1 MKKRIIAAVAALAL
15 VMTTLS
21 GCGGTQTEPEATPT
35 PDAIGTVEENVTIDT
50 ESNESQE
57 ANSDAVENEQP
68 TSGKGETAATAKPT
82 KAPSVA
88 QKPDKAPAATQT
100 PAAPT
105 TAPTAQP
112 SVPTAT
118 PTPVPTPTPTP
129 APQLSASEVMGKI
142 MAALP
147 NTYNL
152 SEMPEEIYEG
162 VYKINPADY
171 DSVSI
176 YGAMINVK
184 SNEVIVIKAKD
195 ANGLEKAKTALNAR
209 KKALEE
215 QWKRYLEDQYQIVLG
230 GKVVTKGLYAA
241 LIIAEGAQ
249 SGANA
254 FNSAF

>member
-1 MKKRIIAAVAALAL
+1 MKKRIAAAVAALAL
-15 VMTTLS
+15 AMTTLS
-21 GCGGTQTEPEATPT
+21 GCGGTQTETEPTPA
-35 PDAIGTVEENVTIDT
+35 PDAIGTVEENVTDT
-50 ESNESQE
+50 ESNEAQE
-57 ANSDAVENEQP
+57 VNSEAAENEQSA
-68 TSGKGETAATAKPT
+68 SGTGETAATAKPT
-82 KAPSVA
+82 KAPTAA
-88 QKPDKAPAATQT
+88 QKPAEAPTQTQT
-100 PAAPT
+100 PAA
-105 TAPTAQP
+105 TAPAQTAQP
-112 SVPTAT
+112 SAPTST
-118 PTPVPTPTPTP
+118 PTPVPTPTPM
-129 APQLSASEVMGKI
+129 PQVSASEVMSKV

-162 VYKINPADY
+162 VYNINPSDY

-195 ANGLEKAKTALNAR
+195 ANGLEKAKSALSAR

-230 GKVVTKGLYAA
+230 GKIVTKGLYAA

-249 SGANA
+249 DGVNA